1 MPRKPFL
8 VLWKVV
14 LCSASSCV
22 PVRSNSFCTGVTWNV
37 SLGLP
42 AAEVDEKAREDFE
55 HVFAKYGKVAPTP
68 ACLEAWK
75 ALNCARKFPRCS
87 KHVTAHTVC
96 RSLCVQFANACNASE
111 SLLMGKAACLDAHNF
126 DEPPCTDYA
135 EPLRTDHAGWT
146 PDKSLLAGGSLEELL
161 HTAMAA
167 PIVLALVVALL
178 HCTCCVVQSACG
190 GGSVAQ
196 ADAAQPAREALRDLI
211 LSSGEGMQLVGGR

>member
-1 MPRKPFL
+1 
-8 VLWKVV
+8 
-14 LCSASSCV
+14 
-22 PVRSNSFCTGVTWNV
+22 
-37 SLGLP
+37 
-42 AAEVDEKAREDFE
+42 
-55 HVFAKYGKVAPTP
+55 
-68 ACLEAWK
+68 
-75 ALNCARKFPRCS
+75 
-87 KHVTAHTVC
+87 
-96 RSLCVQFANACNASE
+96 
-111 SLLMGKAACLDAHNF
+111 MGKAACLDAHNF

-196 ADAAQPAREALRDLI
+196 ADAAQPAREALANVTKNDKKAVERCVK
-211 LSSGEGMQLVGGR
+211 EGADWLPDYLKSQKPAA